1 MECSGADSGLA
12 SLLGPT
18 GFHYAGPGATR
29 ATAHRSVILLLSPQ
43 KTNVDVRRDLD
54 HSVTVAI
61 DRHPCGDTPQHP
73 HDHRDH
79 QDWQWC
85 PRSQVDAGLT
95 LGWSALVALV
105 VVGAPPGTI
114 CLGPPLKP
122 PRHRSHVLFV
132 SLVRQ
137 THAETG
143 NSETGGANRDELLK
157 EKAIFGQ
164 SLAIFGQQHYLTLPQ
179 PTQPMCFHCFPTI
192 SQTGLTCSPSC
203 NQFFDTVSL

>member
-1 MECSGADSGLA
+1 MATERHTAVSLSCRSTSGARDCLECSGADSGLA

-54 HSVTVAI
+54 HCVTVAI

-105 VVGAPPGTI
+105 VVGAPPGSI
-114 CLGPPLKP
+114 YALD
-122 PRHRSHVLFV
+122 RHSSRRDTGHTCFLSRWSHT
-132 SLVRQ
+132 R
-137 THAETG
+137 
-143 NSETGGANRDELLK
+143 RD
-157 EKAIFGQ
+157 
-164 SLAIFGQQHYLTLPQ
+164 GQQRDRRRQ
-179 PTQPMCFHCFPTI
+179 QR
-192 SQTGLTCSPSC
+192 
-203 NQFFDTVSL
+203 

>member
-1 MECSGADSGLA
+1 MEGNLLRATKDGQRGNKGCLLVVLLCLQSMATERHTAVSLSCRSTSGARDCLECSGADSGLA

-54 HSVTVAI
+54 HCVTVAI

-79 QDWQWC
+79 QHWQWC

-114 CLGPPLKP
+114 CLAPPLKP

-132 SLVRQ
+132 SLVTQ
-137 THAETG
+137 TQRRATARRE
-143 NSETGGANRDELLK
+143 A
-157 EKAIFGQ
+157 
-164 SLAIFGQQHYLTLPQ
+164 
-179 PTQPMCFHCFPTI
+179 PTEM
-192 SQTGLTCSPSC
+192 SC
-203 NQFFDTVSL
+203 